1 MVVDLG
7 GWKRMAYE
15 LLAGSCDSGP
25 CPAFHRDGVTGD
37 VKVQGY
43 ITGSPV
49 PLPSGEDVVHI
60 PAEAWARLLSR
71 LPVGMPLRALF
82 TRSLRRL
89 VLQPKQQ

>member
-1 MVVDLG
+1 
-7 GWKRMAYE
+7 MAYE

-25 CPAFHRDGVTGD
+25 CPAFHRDRATGD

-60 PAEAWARLLSR
+60 PAEAWARLMSR
-71 LPVGMPLRALF
+71 LPVGMLLRALF
-82 TRSLRRL
+82 RRA
-89 VLQPKQQ
+89 VRRPVPQPQQQ